1 MHFEKTMC
9 DRLGYK
15 YKDIFSHL
23 EFILNKMNNLLN
35 NYGCGLSDKELEM
48 LSQLFLKLETGKI
61 EIIEFT
67 KPIEKY
73 LDVDEIYK
81 ENQELKEKIETYED
95 PEDLTLMFMYCDE
108 KAKDKIREL
117 EKQLEEYQLQ
127 NIDLRADIMIQKK
140 SFPNKLIKDKTFYD
154 LYDMPTY
161 EDLLNQQ
168 KEFIEYLTKKI
179 DMCDGAIDVMKSDLE
194 EISYGGRIAGKTYIA
209 NKIMENENAKKCF
222 TEILS
227 TYKEIIGVSNENNMG
242 NTK

>member
-35 NYGCGLSDKELEM
+35 NYGCCLSDKELEM

-95 PEDLTLMFMYCDE
+95 PKDLTLMFMYCDE

-117 EKQLEEYQLQ
+117 KKQLEDKEERLERLR
-127 NIDLRADIMIQKK
+127 ISAIGHAKRELDL
-140 SFPNKLIKDKTFYD
+140 
-154 LYDMPTY
+154 
-161 EDLLNQQ
+161 ENQQ
-168 KEFIEYLTKKI
+168 KEFIKWLEDYLNLFDYMNI
-179 DMCDGAIDVMKSDLE
+179 EEQACYDMLE
-194 EISYGGRIAGKTYIA
+194 EILQK
-209 NKIMENENAKKCF
+209 
-222 TEILS
+222 
-227 TYKEIIGVSNENNMG
+227 YKEIIGGKDER
-242 NTK
+242 